1 MHSAVMAMYEGAQTV
16 ARLAEGDS
24 GDCGAFGAE
33 AELLQESLLNQVLFV
48 TVMKV
53 ITIARFMHA
62 R

>member
-24 GDCGAFGAE
+24 GAFGAE
-33 AELLQESLLNQVLFV
+33 AALLQESLLNQVLFV

-53 ITIARFMHA
+53 ITIARFVHA